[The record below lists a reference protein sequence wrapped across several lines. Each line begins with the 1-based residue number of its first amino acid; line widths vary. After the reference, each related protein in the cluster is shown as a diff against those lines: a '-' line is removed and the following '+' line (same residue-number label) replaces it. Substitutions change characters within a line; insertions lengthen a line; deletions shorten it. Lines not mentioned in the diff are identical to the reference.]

1 MKHNVLLQIA
11 LALPSLTAAS
21 ICNNNC
27 GRQVVGTA
35 RKDPSLSS
43 RSSLCASFVTTTVTE
58 AGAAP
63 SAAKRN
69 VHGSRQASAPVITGT
84 KPAYASSCPDVTA
97 YWSAC
102 QCFEGVKATTITV
115 VSSGPSSTSSASP
128 SSTISDSPASST
140 PEPPSPTFSSTTTT
154 SSSASTS
161 TCTPGLEY
169 ALYSVDFN
177 SDLCQNYIRNRNNS
191 PRNFDLN
198 RLIGGR
204 TPVLTGVTPSI
215 GFSHDWDEAF
225 RPLRLYGT
233 QGPVGTTST
242 CGIVQ
247 HRGYINVT
255 PGVYTVFANEPDDD
269 LLLWFGNNAK
279 SGSFAAGNS
288 DVYGLY
294 AEPGQSRLVDTFVFT
309 ESAYIPFRVY
319 WDNRNGP
326 GGLRLEVKNSTGDV
340 ILGFNTQQSQDVVY
354 KCSGGDAPAFP
365 AWEEETVAGG

>member
-1 MKHNVLLQIA
+1 MKHNVLFQIA

-43 RSSLCASFVTTTVTE
+43 RSSLCAAFVTTTVTE

-69 VHGSRQASAPVITGT
+69 VHGPRQAFAPVITGT

-115 VSSGPSSTSSASP
+115 VGPGPSSTSSVSP
-128 SSTISDSPASST
+128 SSTISDSPVSPT
-140 PEPPSPTFSSTTTT
+140 PEPPSPTFTSTTTT
-154 SSSASTS
+154 SSSASTP

-169 ALYSVDFN
+169 ALYSIDRN
-177 SDLCQNYIRNRNNS
+177 SDLCQNYINVQGNS
-191 PRNFDLN
+191 PRNFNLN

-204 TPVLTGVTPSI
+204 TPVLTGVTQSI
-215 GFSHDWDEAF
+215 GFSNNGDEALA
-225 RPLRLYGT
+225 PLRLYGT
-233 QGPVGTTST
+233 QGPAGTTST
-242 CGIVQ
+242 CSIVQ

-255 PGVYTVFANEPDDD
+255 PGVYTVFANQPDDD

-288 DVYGLY
+288 DVYGLW
-294 AEPGQSRLVDTFVFT
+294 ASPEQSKLVDTFVFT

-319 WDNRNGP
+319 WDNRGGP
-326 GGLRLEVKNSTGDV
+326 GDLKLEVKNSTGDV
-340 ILGFNTQQSQDVVY
+340 ILGFNTQQSQNVVY
-354 KCSGGDAPAFP
+354 KCAGGDAPAFP
-365 AWEEETVAGG
+365 AWQDEAVAGG

>member
-43 RSSLCASFVTTTVTE
+43 RSSLCAAFVTATVTE

-69 VHGSRQASAPVITGT
+69 VHGPRQASAPVITGT

-97 YWSAC
+97 YCREAWAFVDLVC
-102 QCFEGVKATTITV
+102 
-115 VSSGPSSTSSASP
+115 VSQLDHLGQ
-128 SSTISDSPASST
+128 
-140 PEPPSPTFSSTTTT
+140 
-154 SSSASTS
+154 
-161 TCTPGLEY
+161 PGF
-169 ALYSVDFN
+169 LYSGAAEPDFQL
-177 SDLCQNYIRNRNNS
+177 DHDHLFQRQHTHVHPGPRNYIRNRNNS

-233 QGPVGTTST
+233 QGPAGTTST

-279 SGSFAAGNS
+279 SGSFTAGNS